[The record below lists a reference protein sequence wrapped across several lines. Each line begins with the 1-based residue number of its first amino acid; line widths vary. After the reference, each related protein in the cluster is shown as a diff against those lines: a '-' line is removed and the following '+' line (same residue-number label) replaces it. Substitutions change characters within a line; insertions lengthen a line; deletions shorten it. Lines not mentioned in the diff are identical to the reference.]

1 MVNKGVRVL
10 TVLVGCGAR
19 RALLSTGE
27 FGVGGL
33 IVGGGEHSCPQV
45 GDVDFRGG
53 DGDVAGGVGV
63 CMDEDDKLPGIAVEE
78 EGGSK
83 TWTD

>member
-27 FGVGGL
+27 SGVGGL
-33 IVGGGEHSCPQV
+33 IVGGGEHSEV
-45 GDVDFRGG
+45 GDGDLSGG
-53 DGDVAGGVGV
+53 DGDVGGVVGV
-63 CMDEDDKLPGIAVEE
+63 CMDKDNKLLGIAVKE
-78 EGGSK
+78 EGGSE
-83 TWTD
+83 TRTD